1 MRARF
6 RKRRDRKIGRKK
18 GRKKENER
26 KREREREEGER
37 VILTYP
43 LRTHEMK
50 ILSIAGGIPSPSV
63 NCDAAVL
70 YT

>member
-26 KREREREEGER
+26 KREREEGER
-37 VILTYP
+37 VILTYS

>member
-26 KREREREEGER
+26 KREEGER